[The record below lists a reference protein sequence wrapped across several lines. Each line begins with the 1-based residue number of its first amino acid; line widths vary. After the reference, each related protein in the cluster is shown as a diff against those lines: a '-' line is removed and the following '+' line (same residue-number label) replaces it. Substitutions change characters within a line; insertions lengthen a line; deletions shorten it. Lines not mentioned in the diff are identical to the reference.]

1 MNRNLERLFLIAN
14 KPIRKI
20 IGLMSGTSLDGLDIA
35 ICNFEGSGADTK
47 VAVQNFETVAYPENV
62 KEEIRKIFA
71 KPTIDFQQ
79 LCLLNP
85 WIADIHSTYILNVL
99 KKWGIDPSDIDLIA
113 SHGQTVY
120 HSPRILHHH
129 PYFPNAT
136 LQIGDGDHIAVKT
149 GIITISDFRQK
160 HIAAGGEG
168 APLALY
174 GDYLLFSK
182 KDENRIMLN
191 MGGIA
196 NFTFLPGNFNTAE
209 VFVTDT
215 GPGNTLIDALV
226 QKYFNKA
233 YDENAELA
241 KQGKVNE
248 NLLNKLKEN
257 SFFQTSFPRTTG
269 PELFSLKYVE
279 EAQQATNSSDISA
292 HDLIATTTK
301 FSAVTISEAINSIIK
316 KGDEH
321 KIFMSGGGAHNP
333 LLTEWIQK
341 SLPETKLEPLENLG
355 FSGDAK
361 EALLFAILANE
372 TIAGSPLHFGN
383 RFGLP
388 AITMGK
394 ISFSE

>member
-62 KEEIRKIFA
+62 KDEIRKIFA
-71 KPTIDFQQ
+71 KPTIEFRQ

-99 KKWGIDPSDIDLIA
+99 RKWGIDPSDIDLIA

-191 MGGIA
+191 IGGIA

-215 GPGNTLIDALV
+215 GPGNTLIDSLA

-241 KQGKVNE
+241 KQGNVNE
-248 NLLNKLKEN
+248 YLLNKLKEN

-279 EAQQATNSSDISA
+279 EAQQASNSSDISS

-372 TIAGSPLHFGN
+372 TVAGSAIDFGG
-383 RFGLP
+383 RLGLP

-394 ISFSE
+394 ISFPE